1 MQDITKFVGLD
12 VSKNTIAV
20 AVADV
25 GREAPR
31 YLGAI
36 TNTPE
41 AVRKLIAKIGKAT
54 DIEACYEAGPTGY
67 DLQRTLAR
75 LGVHCV
81 VIAPSLT
88 PTKPG
93 DRVKTDKRDAIQLA
107 KLHRSGDLTPVY
119 IPTEEDEALRDLVR
133 AREDATEDLL
143 RARHHI
149 GKFLLR
155 HDIKKPEKLANWKT
169 QHFAWLK
176 NLKFTNRCLEMTFQ
190 EYMCAMEQIMQRI
203 ERLDREI
210 HEQII
215 ASPRAPLIQALQ
227 TLRGVKETTAV
238 TLVSEIGDFKRFK
251 NAKQFMGY
259 TGLVPSESSS
269 GETRHKGRTTKAGN
283 AHVRRVLVE
292 AAWSYRYKPAVKG
305 DIQRR
310 QKGQPQVVR
319 DISWKAQDRLHRKYV
334 RLVSKGKEKNK
345 VVAATARELA
355 GFVWAIALKMGQG
368 I

>member
-1 MQDITKFVGLD
+1 MPRLYL
-12 VSKNTIAV
+12 SKSSV
-20 AVADV
+20 ASS
-25 GREAPR
+25 
-31 YLGAI
+31 
-36 TNTPE
+36 
-41 AVRKLIAKIGKAT
+41 
-54 DIEACYEAGPTGY
+54 
-67 DLQRTLAR
+67 LAR
-75 LGVHCV
+75 
-81 VIAPSLT
+81 
-88 PTKPG
+88 TKPG

-119 IPTEEDEALRDLVR
+119 IPTKEDEALRDLVR

-259 TGLVPSESSS
+259 TGL
-269 GETRHKGRTTKAGN
+269 GLM
-283 AHVRRVLVE
+283 VRV
-292 AAWSYRYKPAVKG
+292 
-305 DIQRR
+305 D
-310 QKGQPQVVR
+310 
-319 DISWKAQDRLHRKYV
+319 
-334 RLVSKGKEKNK
+334 
-345 VVAATARELA
+345 
-355 GFVWAIALKMGQG
+355 
-368 I
+368 